1 MNLDFAP
8 FHTLISRLFSKLIN
22 WDLIAESE
30 QKIAIN
36 ALDLVS

>member
-22 WDLIAESE
+22 WDLIASE